1 MPGIRAADVQAIL
14 NTTASQQFVK
24 TFQNDSSFLGRV
36 PLKKGKARIQWPVHH
51 GGNASVGSFGEGDNI
66 TTTGKQARKLAE
78 LPYKRA
84 KVAISVDGLQ
94 QAISEAGGVIGVP
107 DLLADEILK
116 SIEDLKAN
124 INTQLLGDGTGNTG
138 KDITGIQAAINNS
151 GTYAGLD
158 RATYAWWKSH
168 VAENGGVAR
177 NLDKPLLRAM
187 KNELKGNRSANYSAI
202 WTSHDIYDAY
212 EGLLD
217 DRKRYLTTQVGDIQQ
232 QVLSFDNTPL
242 IPLPGYPSGRLDF
255 VRESDFELFYL
266 THKTID
272 STGKQ
277 VEGIFKVE
285 RLAQT
290 TDDVAFVVIVYM
302 QLRCRNPW
310 KQGAL
315 LDVQ

>member
-1 MPGIRAADVQAIL
+1 MAGIRAADVQAIL

-24 TFQNDSSFLGRV
+24 TFQNDSSFLGRI
-36 PLKKGKARIQWPVHH
+36 PLKRGKARIQWPVHY
-51 GGNASVGSFGEGDNI
+51 GGNASVSSFGEGDDI
-66 TTTGKQARKLAE
+66 TVTGKQSRKLAE

-94 QAISEAGGVIGVP
+94 QAISEAGGHIGVG
-107 DLLADEILK
+107 DLLADELLK

-124 INTQLLGDGTGNTG
+124 INTQLLGDGTGNIG

-151 GTYAGLD
+151 GVYAGLD
-158 RATYAWWKSH
+158 RATYAWWKAH
-168 VAENGGVAR
+168 VAGNGGIAR

-187 KNELKGNRSANYSAI
+187 KNELKGNRSSSYSAI
-202 WTSHDIYDAY
+202 WTSHDMYDAY

-217 DRKRYLTTQVGDIQQ
+217 AQKRFIATKVADIQQ

-242 IPLPGYPSGRLDF
+242 IALPGYPAGRMDF
-255 VRESDFELFYL
+255 VRESDFELLYL
-266 THKTID
+266 THKVVD

-290 TDDVAFVVIVYM
+290 TDDMAFAVIVYM